1 MASHKPSYYRE
12 RIGKQVKECIDETH
26 SNTGYFCYDPL
37 RKKYDVVA
45 GPNTKKRLLF
55 LLENDVELKKAI
67 KKDLEDWN
75 RKENINKNLP
85 DDLVEERK
93 MEKLEKKIE
102 FLDLFAAQKYIA
114 REAFEAHR
122 AGGGEEKKETRMLWG
137 DPRMKL
143 DGWPDDIV
151 RWELVKPEFS
161 KMTDAYFREVTGGKY
176 KKVNCLKKIIERLH
190 QHRNINTATYV
201 KDKSELAE
209 ADLKKLDRQIKRR
222 RGKTVDYSTSSQ
234 SNSNPTGSRRKGRR
248 QKRKRGDTDDDSTSS
263 QSNSNSTGSSL
274 VDASLLTNPELS
286 GRTYDDS
293 RNESTEH
300 QPPLPAGPPPSLS
313 PSQPP
318 PPLFSSSTSFSSSD
332 ASLVTRLGVRPS
344 PPAGLPSQPSS
355 SQPPLPSTS
364 SQTPLPPSTRLP
376 FISRRDFSS
385 DHQQTS
391 TINNQASTAPLP
403 SFSVSPIGP
412 TLSLSPP
419 TVYER
424 TRSRS
429 DITKDEFRKILN
441 TPHKKTRKR

>member
-137 DPRMKL
+137 D
-143 DGWPDDIV
+143 
-151 RWELVKPEFS
+151 
-161 KMTDAYFREVTGGKY
+161 
-176 KKVNCLKKIIERLH
+176 
-190 QHRNINTATYV
+190 RNINTATYV

-209 ADLKKLDRQIKRR
+209 ADLKKLDRQIKSFPPRTRPAPRR
-222 RGKTVDYSTSSQ
+222 
-234 SNSNPTGSRRKGRR
+234 
-248 QKRKRGDTDDDSTSS
+248 
-263 QSNSNSTGSSL
+263 
-274 VDASLLTNPELS
+274 
-286 GRTYDDS
+286 
-293 RNESTEH
+293 
-300 QPPLPAGPPPSLS
+300 PPCAG
-313 PSQPP
+313 
-318 PPLFSSSTSFSSSD
+318 
-332 ASLVTRLGVRPS
+332 
-344 PPAGLPSQPSS
+344 
-355 SQPPLPSTS
+355 
-364 SQTPLPPSTRLP
+364 
-376 FISRRDFSS
+376 
-385 DHQQTS
+385 
-391 TINNQASTAPLP
+391 
-403 SFSVSPIGP
+403 
-412 TLSLSPP
+412 TLS
-419 TVYER
+419 T
-424 TRSRS
+424 
-429 DITKDEFRKILN
+429 
-441 TPHKKTRKR
+441 